1 MNRITKGFMSVL
13 MVFLL
18 CFNSV
23 GSFAEAAADVEKPVI
38 QTISVNKKSAK
49 LGEKVVYTIKATD
62 NVGIRRVSL
71 SLRSPQTEK
80 DEYLTANYVSPGT
93 YQVEKTVTDATE
105 TGTWRVVTVSAY
117 DTSDNN
123 LSISNNQVLSWVGT
137 KDYSFLNV
145 NIGSDDKVTEIVTT
159 EQPTTEQPTTE
170 RPTTERPTTERPT
183 TEKPTTEKPTT
194 ERPTTEKPTTK
205 PLVTNTTPTINTIS
219 NNSTTVSGKA
229 KSYSTVYVV
238 ANKKVIAQG
247 KAKYSK
253 YSLKIAKQKAGTK
266 ISVYTVYKNV
276 KSKTA
281 TTKVIDKIAP
291 VVPSINKVTTKSV
304 AITGK
309 GEASSKVLV
318 YKKGKLWLSSSVT
331 SKGII
336 NVKITKQKKGTQ
348 LKVYLKDKSGNISKA
363 RAVKVS

>member
-1 MNRITKGFMSVL
+1 
-13 MVFLL
+13 
-18 CFNSV
+18 
-23 GSFAEAAADVEKPVI
+23 
-38 QTISVNKKSAK
+38 
-49 LGEKVVYTIKATD
+49 
-62 NVGIRRVSL
+62 
-71 SLRSPQTEK
+71 
-80 DEYLTANYVSPGT
+80 
-93 YQVEKTVTDATE
+93 
-105 TGTWRVVTVSAY
+105 
-117 DTSDNN
+117 
-123 LSISNNQVLSWVGT
+123 
-137 KDYSFLNV
+137 
-145 NIGSDDKVTEIVTT
+145 
-159 EQPTTEQPTTE
+159 
-170 RPTTERPTTERPT
+170 
-183 TEKPTTEKPTT
+183 
-194 ERPTTEKPTTK
+194 
-205 PLVTNTTPTINTIS
+205 
-219 NNSTTVSGKA
+219 VSGKA

-238 ANKKVIAQG
+238 ANKKLIAQG